1 MATAPPLPIVQG
13 TLDLLILTVLAPGP
27 MHGYGVATAVH
38 QRTEGDLAIPDAALY
53 QALHRLERQD
63 LVDAEW
69 ASSDNNRRA
78 RFYSLTRAGR
88 ARLRAET
95 ANWRRYARAVEAV
108 LAGV

>member
-1 MATAPPLPIVQG
+1 MPADRSDVLQG
-13 TLDLLILTVLAPGP
+13 TLDLLILSVLAPGP

-69 ASSDNNRRA
+69 AASDNNRRA
-78 RFYSLTRAGR
+78 KYYELTRAGR
-88 ARLRAET
+88 KQLDTQTEAWRSLT
-95 ANWRRYARAVEAV
+95 AAIN
-108 LAGV
+108 LLLDTP

>member
-13 TLDLLILTVLAPGP
+13 TLDLLILSVLAPGP
-27 MHGYGVATAVH
+27 LHGYGVATAVH

-69 ASSDNNRRA
+69 APSDNNRKA
-78 RFYSLTRAGR
+78 KYYELTKLGR
-88 ARLRAET
+88 RQLAAESDEWARLTT
-95 ANWRRYARAVEAV
+95 AVGFV
-108 LAGV
+108 LDMK